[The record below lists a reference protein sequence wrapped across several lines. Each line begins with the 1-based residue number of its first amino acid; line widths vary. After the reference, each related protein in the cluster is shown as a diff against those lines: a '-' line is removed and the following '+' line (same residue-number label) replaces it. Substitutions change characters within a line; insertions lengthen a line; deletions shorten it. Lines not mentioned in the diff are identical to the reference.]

1 LVAEAEENNWDDDRW
16 AQWNTCSLCEQKY
29 HGFVRCALGWA
40 CWKTYVGRP
49 EVDMARSMAM
59 NRLSV
64 GLSFSGHHADA
75 LSVQEA
81 EFSTM
86 KRVGASEL
94 NMLAVQNNL
103 ASSYTLIGRLADA
116 LQIQRDVYLGQ
127 RRLGRGPSHKHTL
140 IAALNLSTSLVD
152 TGKFAEAK
160 VFISDQIALAERAFG
175 SDHILT
181 LDFQW
186 GYSRAFTRDKDVSA
200 EELAEVATI
209 LEETVKTTQHV
220 LGSDHPRTCCIRNEL
235 ALARR

>member
-1 LVAEAEENNWDDDRW
+1 
-16 AQWNTCSLCEQKY
+16 
-29 HGFVRCALGWA
+29 
-40 CWKTYVGRP
+40 
-49 EVDMARSMAM
+49 MAM

-64 GLSFSGHHADA
+64 GLSFSGHNADA

-103 ASSYTLIGRLADA
+103 ASSYTLIGRLADD

-152 TGKFAEAK
+152 TGNSPK

-186 GYSRAFTRDKDVSA
+186 GYSRAFTCDKDVSA

-209 LEETVKTTQHV
+209 LEETVKTAQHV